1 KAYALRAQKMNE
13 TGTHCGLRY
22 EREPGYF
29 YVAMFVSY
37 ALAMAEMIAACVGL
51 YIITGYM
58 EGPWPYLIATIGT
71 VIVLSPLNYRYSR
84 VVLLYWLTPGLS
96 YQPETK
102 KVVEKPYKISIL
114 TAHDTSGLPGIR
126 LCRLCDLPVGFP
138 GGALCSL
145 YRAAPQTACAARPY
159 VLPPGVFYQGRRV
172 PYH

>member
-1 KAYALRAQKMNE
+1 MEKDHTPSAIKAALQAKCPRCREGNMFTGKIYALKAQKMNE
-13 TGTHCGLRY
+13 TCPHCGLRY

-37 ALAMAEMIAACVGL
+37 AFAMAEMIAACVGF

-96 YQPETK
+96 YQPEFN
-102 KVVEKPYKISIL
+102 KVAEKP
-114 TAHDTSGLPGIR
+114 
-126 LCRLCDLPVGFP
+126 
-138 GGALCSL
+138 
-145 YRAAPQTACAARPY
+145 
-159 VLPPGVFYQGRRV
+159 
-172 PYH
+172 

>member
-1 KAYALRAQKMNE
+1 LQKKTDGLSAENIMEKDHTPSAIRAALQAKCPRCREGNMFAGKAYALRAQKMNE
-13 TGTHCGLRY
+13 TCPHCGLRY

-102 KVVEKPYKISIL
+102 KVVEKP
-114 TAHDTSGLPGIR
+114 
-126 LCRLCDLPVGFP
+126 
-138 GGALCSL
+138 
-145 YRAAPQTACAARPY
+145 
-159 VLPPGVFYQGRRV
+159 
-172 PYH
+172 